1 MTKSSV
7 GKMAEAHFKNGLSKV
22 TEAAV
27 LDLWKKTNYSEVL
40 WPFITNA
47 EQRHLELRLDGAVL
61 YDLHQLA
68 PDGDTTTLLAIYF
81 SRHASNISLWI
92 DSDILIFDKDE
103 QSEHVLRSYIRTS
116 PSFIRLM
123 YAVFGI
129 SASILL
135 MAILIFF
142 LRLFLTS
149 ALLDGMLVFSLFAF
163 LLNAAVGMSA
173 ILFGWHHLRRDEQ
186 ALQSMTTL
194 HYLDLL

>member
-1 MTKSSV
+1 MQPS
-7 GKMAEAHFKNGLSKV
+7 GLMAETSSKHGLSKA

-40 WPFITNA
+40 WPFITTA
-47 EQRHLELRLDGAVL
+47 EERHLELRLDGAVL

-68 PDGDTTTLLAIYF
+68 PDGDTTTLLALYF

-129 SASILL
+129 SALILL

-142 LRLFLTS
+142 LRLFFTS
-149 ALLDGMLVFSLFAF
+149 ALLDGLLVFSLFAF